1 MQNQLSRCPPLS
13 NAGNTQTVRQIKD
26 GTLNSLYIGEDD
38 TPSFIFLVIIVT
50 LSSSSRIFLTSHIY
64 YFMNLQQRI
73 CFKGNTTT
81 RMHDNQYLFPPKIYI
96 NHNLSWFTTEQ
107 QSAPTQRSSRAAD
120 SRVNGVFFL
129 IGQSEGKTTF

>member
-1 MQNQLSRCPPLS
+1 MKCRTNYLDAPPLS

-81 RMHDNQYLFPPKIYI
+81 RIHDN
-96 NHNLSWFTTEQ
+96 
-107 QSAPTQRSSRAAD
+107 
-120 SRVNGVFFL
+120 
-129 IGQSEGKTTF
+129 